1 MNLAPIILFC
11 YNRPWHVEQT
21 LIALSKNELADQSIL
36 YIYCDGPKENATR
49 VQIEKIREV
58 RKAVRQQQW
67 CKEVHIV
74 DAEKNKGLANS
85 VIEGVTNV
93 INQHGSC
100 IVLEDDLVSSPYF
113 LKYMN
118 MALNYYQDYSGVMS
132 ISANRPPMSKMQ
144 IPDDYQYDVFACLRS
159 YSTGWATWR
168 DRWSKVD
175 WTMDDFERCKY
186 NPDMLRAL
194 NRLGEDFAP
203 MMQMQADSKIDSW
216 AVRFGF
222 SHFKNHSVAILPCKS
237 YVTNIGFDGTGTH
250 SGTIAKT
257 YENDLSQSV
266 ENPRFLDVVYEDD
279 RIINAFYSSFY
290 PKRRPLWKKAVN
302 FIARKLGKKPP
313 FVIKKRVYA

>member
-1 MNLAPIILFC
+1 MMCLLACVL
-11 YNRPWHVEQT
+11 
-21 LIALSKNELADQSIL
+21 
-36 YIYCDGPKENATR
+36 TR
-49 VQIEKIREV
+49 LGGRLGET
-58 RKAVRQQQW
+58 A
-67 CKEVHIV
+67 
-74 DAEKNKGLANS
+74 
-85 VIEGVTNV
+85 GV
-93 INQHGSC
+93 
-100 IVLEDDLVSSPYF
+100 
-113 LKYMN
+113 KW
-118 MALNYYQDYSGVMS
+118 
-132 ISANRPPMSKMQ
+132 
-144 IPDDYQYDVFACLRS
+144 
-159 YSTGWATWR
+159 TG
-168 DRWSKVD
+168 
-175 WTMDDFERCKY
+175 RC
-186 NPDMLRAL
+186 AL

-203 MMQMQADSKIDSW
+203 MMQMQVDGKIDSW

-313 FVIKKRVYA
+313 FVIKKKVYE

>member
-11 YNRPWHVEQT
+11 YNRLWHVEQT
-21 LIALSKNELADQSIL
+21 LIALSKNELADRSIL
-36 YIYCDGPKENATR
+36 YIYCDGPKENATEE
-49 VQIEKIREV
+49 QIEKIKEV
-58 RKAVRQQQW
+58 RRIVRQQQW

-144 IPDDYQYDVFACLRS
+144 IPDNYQYDVFACLRS
-159 YSTGWATWR
+159 YSTGWATWK

-175 WTMDDFERCKY
+175 WTMDDFERCKC

-203 MMQMQADSKIDSW
+203 MMQMQADGKIDSW

-266 ENPRFLDVVYEDD
+266 ENPRFLEVVYEDD

-302 FIARKLGKKPP
+302 FIARKLGKRAP